1 MHSQIASRVRNL
13 LSPGHFFTNL
23 GIACLRSLSNE
34 MDDLEKQLH
43 EMLVEEAR
51 NIFEM
56 LLQNG
61 DMNEQQFKNIQS
73 SIVQANRTADTIQVS
88 SSLAMCNHSVRNP
101 CKIC

>member
-1 MHSQIASRVRNL
+1 
-13 LSPGHFFTNL
+13 
-23 GIACLRSLSNE
+23 

-88 SSLAMCNHSVRNP
+88 CFYKILSKSSTKWMKKMIKL
-101 CKIC
+101 I

>member
-1 MHSQIASRVRNL
+1 
-13 LSPGHFFTNL
+13 
-23 GIACLRSLSNE
+23 

-88 SSLAMCNHSVRNP
+88 LPVAVCDNSVRYAWN
-101 CKIC
+101 ICQGLKFAEK